1 MYISNAIPA
10 YSGLGAADT
19 VFNPPDFWTTMVSD
33 PTQPP
38 VTIYPGFG
46 PYGAGGGGYPYG
58 LYPGQYFGQRP
69 MTYSDAQRHAKARH
83 QAMIHRAEV
92 SDDPSHRYL
101 TSEGRLDPRTAA
113 ALRAAKMSQRGKRED
128 PAKKLQKR
136 VIMTVLLGSIISALL
151 K

>member
-1 MYISNAIPA
+1 MYISMPL

-19 VFNPPDFWTTMVSD
+19 VFNPPDYWTTMVND

-38 VTIYPGFG
+38 VMIYP
-46 PYGAGGGGYPYG
+46 YGGGGAYPYG

-92 SDDPSHRYL
+92 SEDPSHKYL
-101 TSEGRLDPRTAA
+101 TSEGRLDPVTAA
-113 ALRAAKMSQRGKRED
+113 ALRAAKMAQQKRED

-151 K
+151 R